1 MAVIDQTQEKALSL
15 YYLQLM
21 TCLAIGQTQ
30 DMVHLEEEEV
40 ELKTLSVDCLIIK
53 TLLAKCNCMCI
64 QTL

>member
-1 MAVIDQTQEKALSL
+1 L

-53 TLLAKCNCMCI
+53 TLLVKCNCMCI